1 MDNVTEYSPSYL
13 ALVARVK
20 QNNPFIIISVKDL
33 DKGTSTTEIENIFNI
48 LCVLLNIMNTLD
60 RACLSPRQLQSPRPI
75 ADK

>member
-48 LCVLLNIMNTLD
+48 LCVL
-60 RACLSPRQLQSPRPI
+60 
-75 ADK
+75 